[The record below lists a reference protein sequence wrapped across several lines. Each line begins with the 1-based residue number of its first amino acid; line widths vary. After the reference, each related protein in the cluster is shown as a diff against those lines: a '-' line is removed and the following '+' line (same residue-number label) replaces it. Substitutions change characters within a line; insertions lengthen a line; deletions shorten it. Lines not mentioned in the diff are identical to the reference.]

1 MVLFGVVNEASDDGI
16 EHVVLVL
23 PVPQGFTNYRFVAV
37 QADVLPASILILT
50 PPLLLILPLYH
61 LNLALQLLKRVV
73 DRAPLLLLL
82 ARYRRLLCVC

>member
-1 MVLFGVVNEASDDGI
+1 MVLFGVVDEAGDDGI

-23 PVPQGFTNYRFVAV
+23 TVPQGVSNHRFVTV
-37 QADVLPASILILT
+37 QADVLSASMVLLT
-50 PPLLLILPLYH
+50 PPLLLVLPLYH